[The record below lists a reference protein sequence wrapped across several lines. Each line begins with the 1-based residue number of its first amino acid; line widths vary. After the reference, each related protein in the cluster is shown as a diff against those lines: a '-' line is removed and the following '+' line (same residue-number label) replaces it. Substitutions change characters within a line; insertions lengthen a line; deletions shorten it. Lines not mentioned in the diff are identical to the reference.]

1 MRTKRDMRTMIPL
14 VAVIAVAAIAGVPI
28 ALIATTSISTTAAA
42 CSLHGYKHGFC
53 SMEKYIQ
60 DNPAE
65 AKANGI
71 KAPDDAAGKKS
82 KLKDKK

>member
-1 MRTKRDMRTMIPL
+1 MRTMIQS
-14 VAVIAVAAIAGVPI
+14 VAVVAVAAIAGVPI
-28 ALIATTSISTTAAA
+28 SLIATTSVSTTADA

-53 SMEKYIQ
+53 SLEKYIQ

-71 KAPDDAAGKKS
+71 KAPDDAAGKKA
-82 KLKDKK
+82 KPKDKK